1 MKTVDGLMEN
11 RDFSLIVGFTLLRES
26 SNVIRETEKL
36 RDKFLILPENMTK
49 NVDNLP
55 SKYMD
60 EYIKKLEKEKE
71 LTKLLSLQNQ
81 VKCAAID
88 MITRSYKENGGISSH
103 PASILL
109 ESFDKTNIEIFN
121 FFSDILNAL
130 IKEETEENSE
140 ENK

>member
-81 VKCAAID
+81 VKCTAID
-88 MITRSYKENGGISSH
+88 MITQSYKENGGISFH

-130 IKEETEENSE
+130 IKEETKENSE
-140 ENK
+140 EK

>member
-71 LTKLLSLQNQ
+71 KY
-81 VKCAAID
+81 V
-88 MITRSYKENGGISSH
+88 
-103 PASILL
+103 SI
-109 ESFDKTNIEIFN
+109 
-121 FFSDILNAL
+121 ILYL
-130 IKEETEENSE
+130 VQSKWRVWTVGEVVG
-140 ENK
+140 